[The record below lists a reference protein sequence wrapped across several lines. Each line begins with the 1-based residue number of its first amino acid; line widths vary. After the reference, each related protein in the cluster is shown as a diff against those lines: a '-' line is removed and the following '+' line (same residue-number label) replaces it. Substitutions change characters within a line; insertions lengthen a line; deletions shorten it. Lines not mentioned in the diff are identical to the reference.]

1 MKIKSLAL
9 LAAVALA
16 LLATGGTAQASKQGK
31 RVDIDVQ
38 AALITQVGNV
48 GTLAGVGQHRIG
60 KSSGQGSLVY
70 KRTEVAP
77 GVEEPVG
84 TYYTDKGSISGIGT
98 LEIQWPD
105 DPNAPVPYTGTL
117 KITKGTGEFRGV
129 RGTLDTDGYASDGT
143 LSQITI
149 HIEGRLRGGGK
160 RGA

>member
-1 MKIKSLAL
+1 MMRMKSLIL

-16 LLATGGTAQASKQGK
+16 MLATGGTAQASKKGTK
-31 RVDIDVQ
+31 VDIDVQ
-38 AALITQVGNV
+38 AALISQVGNV

-60 KSSGQGSLVY
+60 KSGGQGSLVY
-70 KRTEVAP
+70 KRTEISP

-105 DPNAPVPYTGTL
+105 NPSDPVPYTGTL
-117 KITKGTGEFRGV
+117 EITKGTGQFRGAH
-129 RGTLDTDGYASDGT
+129 GTLRTSGYAADGT
-143 LSQITI
+143 LSQIAI

-160 RGA
+160 R

>member
-1 MKIKSLAL
+1 MTKVKSIAL

-16 LLATGGTAQASKQGK
+16 VLATGGTAQAAKAGK
-31 RVDIDVQ
+31 KVDIDVQ

-48 GTLAGVGQHRIG
+48 GTLAGVGRHQIG
-60 KSSGQGSLVY
+60 KTSGQGALVY
-70 KRTEVAP
+70 KRTEISP

-84 TYYTDKGSISGIGT
+84 TYYTDQGSISGIGT

-105 DPNAPVPYTGTL
+105 DPNAPVPYTGSL
-117 KITKGTGEFRGV
+117 RITKGTGEFRGV
-129 RGTLDTDGYASDGT
+129 HGRLATDGYASNGT

-160 RGA
+160 R